1 MSIHN
6 ARLILK
12 TYRETFR
19 SWLVGRMVQP
29 LANEVQFPTWIVVL
43 FLLIQVVLTALVA
56 AWFA

>member
-12 TYRETFR
+12 TYRESFR
-19 SWLVGRMVQP
+19 NWLVGRMVQP
-29 LANEVQFPTWIVVL
+29 LAHELPIPLWFVVL
-43 FLLIQVVLTALVA
+43 YLLFQIVFAGLLS